1 MNGILD
7 ILKTVGTKYITLSIL
22 DILIVSL
29 LFYVV
34 LRAIQNTRTLQLA
47 EGIALYFISVFLVSY
62 LSDKIGL
69 MTLHYLASNL
79 ITYSFM
85 FLPYLLVVVF
95 QPELRKWFTG
105 LGKGIRIQE
114 PPEGEEDYRAAI
126 EEIVKS
132 VNTMSLN
139 KIGSL
144 IVIEREVPL
153 KEYMETGVEIGA
165 KVKAE
170 TLTTIFFP
178 NSPLHDGATIIRE
191 GKIAAARCVLPL
203 SMDKELD
210 KENIGTR
217 HRAACGIT
225 EESDSLAIVVSE
237 ETGIISIAV
246 RGKLT
251 RYLSPLELRGML
263 LVMVRPTM
271 KTKDTVKKG

>member
-1 MNGILD
+1 MGGILD

-79 ITYSFM
+79 ISYSFM

-114 PPEGEEDYRAAI
+114 VQEGEEDYRAAI

-191 GKIAAARCVLPL
+191 SKIAAARCVLPL

-225 EESDSLAIVVSE
+225 EESDALAIVVSE

-271 KTKDTVKKG
+271 RTKDTVKKG

>member
-1 MNGILD
+1 MGGILD

-79 ITYSFM
+79 ISYSFM

-105 LGKGIRIQE
+105 LRKGIRIQE

-225 EESDSLAIVVSE
+225 EESDALAIVVSE

-271 KTKDTVKKG
+271 RTKDTVKKG

>member
-1 MNGILD
+1 MKIFLD
-7 ILKTVGTKYITLSIL
+7 IINNIGTKTIILSVI

-29 LFYVV
+29 IFYFI
-34 LRAIQNTRTLQLA
+34 LKAIYNTRTLQLA
-47 EGIALYFISVFLVSY
+47 EGIALYFVGIFIISY
-62 LSDKIGL
+62 LSDKLGL
-69 MTLHYLASNL
+69 TTLHFLASNL
-79 ITYSFM
+79 INYSFT

-105 LGKGIRIQE
+105 LGKGIKLQE
-114 PPEGEEDYRAAI
+114 LETEEDYRSII

-139 KIGSL
+139 KIGAL

-153 KEYMETGVEIGA
+153 SEYLETGVEIGA

-178 NSPLHDGATIIRE
+178 NSPLHDGAVIVRN
-191 GKIAAARCVLPL
+191 GLIAAARCVLPL

-210 KENIGTR
+210 KEDIGTR

-225 EESDSLAIVVSE
+225 EESDAVGIVVSE
-237 ETGIISIAV
+237 ETGIISLAV

-263 LVMVRPTM
+263 LVMVRPAFE
-271 KTKDTVKKG
+271 KKDTVKKG

>member
-1 MNGILD
+1 MGGILD

-79 ITYSFM
+79 ISYSFM

-225 EESDSLAIVVSE
+225 EESDALAIVVSE

-271 KTKDTVKKG
+271 RTKDTVKKG